1 MIDVTMF
8 KSCNKIE
15 NYICVWTVLNILF
28 ALIILKKWLP
38 CNNWYDIEPSNL
50 FHHTKQNAYK
60 PVLASSGFLFFFINI
75 ALEVNFLLNW
85 ASIGVVIFVCFH
97 AFISRCTLYLL
108 NSFHS
113 WFVNE
118 NLHIL
123 FYGLSKIIPVTCI
136 SLISRQWTFLT
147 FFFQS
152 KPLAIWNLY
161 IYVWTKFVKWI
172 DISKS

>member
-1 MIDVTMF
+1 MN
-8 KSCNKIE
+8 SIE
-15 NYICVWTVLNILF
+15 NTICSNHF
-28 ALIILKKWLP
+28 KKWLP

-60 PVLASSGFLFFFINI
+60 PVLASSGFLFFFNNI

-113 WFVNE
+113 WFVNG

-147 FFFQS
+147 LFFFS
-152 KPLAIWNLY
+152 VKTFGNLKF
-161 IYVWTKFVKWI
+161 IYLCMDQI
-172 DISKS
+172 C

>member
-1 MIDVTMF
+1 MNLQIHFTIQ
-8 KSCNKIE
+8 NKMHI
-15 NYICVWTVLNILF
+15 
-28 ALIILKKWLP
+28 
-38 CNNWYDIEPSNL
+38 NL
-50 FHHTKQNAYK
+50 CWPLRVFF
-60 PVLASSGFLFFFINI
+60 FLFINI

-118 NLHIL
+118 HLHIL
-123 FYGLSKIIPVTCI
+123 FYGLSKIIPVACI
-136 SLISRQWTFLT
+136 SLVSRQWTFLT
-147 FFFQS
+147 LGVFFQS

-161 IYVWTKFVKWI
+161 MYVWTKFVKWI

>member
-1 MIDVTMF
+1 MKIISVYEQYWKYYLLQIYNTIQ
-8 KSCNKIE
+8 NKMHI
-15 NYICVWTVLNILF
+15 
-28 ALIILKKWLP
+28 
-38 CNNWYDIEPSNL
+38 NL
-50 FHHTKQNAYK
+50 CWPLRVF
-60 PVLASSGFLFFFINI
+60 FFFFFINI

-123 FYGLSKIIPVTCI
+123 FYGLSQIIPVTCI

-147 FFFQS
+147 LVFFSVKTFGNLKFIYLCMDQ
-152 KPLAIWNLY
+152 IW
-161 IYVWTKFVKWI
+161 
-172 DISKS
+172 

>member
-1 MIDVTMF
+1 MN
-8 KSCNKIE
+8 SIE
-15 NYICVWTVLNILF
+15 NTICSNH
-28 ALIILKKWLP
+28 LKK
-38 CNNWYDIEPSNL
+38 N
-50 FHHTKQNAYK
+50 
-60 PVLASSGFLFFFINI
+60 GFLVIIDMILNLQIYFTIQNKMHINLCWPLRVFFFFFFINI

-147 FFFQS
+147 LVFFSVKTFGNLKFIYLCMDQ
-152 KPLAIWNLY
+152 IW
-161 IYVWTKFVKWI
+161 
-172 DISKS
+172 

>member
-1 MIDVTMF
+1 MIDVNMF

-15 NYICVWTVLNILF
+15 NYICVWTVLKILF

-38 CNNWYDIEPSNL
+38 CNNWFDIEPSNS

-60 PVLASSGFLFFFINI
+60 PVLAFSGFLFFVINI

-118 NLHIL
+118 HLHIL
-123 FYGLSKIIPVTCI
+123 FYGLSKIIPVACI
-136 SLISRQWTFLT
+136 SLVSRQWTFLT
-147 FFFQS
+147 LGFFFSQ
-152 KPLAIWNLY
+152 NLWQFEIY
-161 IYVWTKFVKWI
+161 ICMYGPNLLNE
-172 DISKS
+172 

>member
-1 MIDVTMF
+1 MIDVNMF

-15 NYICVWTVLNILF
+15 NYICVWTVLKILF

-50 FHHTKQNAYK
+50 FHHTNAYK
-60 PVLASSGFLFFFINI
+60 PVLASSGFLFFLINI

-85 ASIGVVIFVCFH
+85 AGIGVVIFVCFD

-118 NLHIL
+118 NLRIL

-147 FFFQS
+147 LVFFFSQ
-152 KPLAIWNLY
+152 NLWQFEIY
-161 IYVWTKFVKWI
+161 IFMYGPNLLNE
-172 DISKS
+172 

>member
-1 MIDVTMF
+1 MI
-8 KSCNKIE
+8 
-15 NYICVWTVLNILF
+15 LNIQIYF
-28 ALIILKKWLP
+28 TIQNKMHI
-38 CNNWYDIEPSNL
+38 NL
-50 FHHTKQNAYK
+50 CWPLRVF
-60 PVLASSGFLFFFINI
+60 FFFFINI

-113 WFVNE
+113 WFE

-136 SLISRQWTFLT
+136 SLISRQWTLGV
-147 FFFQS
+147 FFQS

>member
-1 MIDVTMF
+1 MN
-8 KSCNKIE
+8 SIE
-15 NYICVWTVLNILF
+15 NTICSNHF
-28 ALIILKKWLP
+28 KK
-38 CNNWYDIEPSNL
+38 N
-50 FHHTKQNAYK
+50 
-60 PVLASSGFLFFFINI
+60 GFLVIIDMILNLQIYFTIQNKMHINLCWPLRVFFFFFINI

-108 NSFHS
+108 NSFRS

-147 FFFQS
+147 LVFFFQS

>member
-1 MIDVTMF
+1 MNSIKNTICSNHF
-8 KSCNKIE
+8 KNGFL
-15 NYICVWTVLNILF
+15 V
-28 ALIILKKWLP
+28 II
-38 CNNWYDIEPSNL
+38 DIEPSNL

-60 PVLASSGFLFFFINI
+60 PVLASSGFPFFFINI

-147 FFFQS
+147 LVFFFSQ
-152 KPLAIWNLY
+152 NLWQFEIY
-161 IYVWTKFVKWI
+161 IFMYGPNLLNE
-172 DISKS
+172 